1 MSVIFDNNG
10 LAEEAGEIK
19 CFYYDSSSHEYL
31 GWSDEYINIGVSM
44 PGNSTVLN
52 PGEEIEGHVH
62 IFNGA
67 GWESVEDHRG
77 EVAYLKSD
85 GFPYTVSYV
94 GPLRSDMT
102 FVKPSTPYDEWN
114 GNAWIT
120 NEENKKN
127 DAIRKAND
135 VRDLLIDDATAYM
148 NNKQWPGKAVIGRL
162 KGEEL
167 TQYEIWLDYL
177 DALDSVDT
185 SDAPDVTWPDKP
197 TA

>member
-19 CFYYDSSSHEYL
+19 CFYYGSSSHEYL

-44 PGNSTVLN
+44 PGNSTEVN

-77 EVAYLKSD
+77 EIAYLKSD
-85 GFPYTVSYV
+85 GTPYTVSFV

-114 GNAWIT
+114 GNAWVI
-120 NEENKKN
+120 NEEKKKN
-127 DAIRKAND
+127 DAIINAGNE
-135 VRDLLIDDATAYM
+135 RDSLLDDANAYM
-148 NNKQWPGKAVIGRL
+148 NSKQWSGKAAIGRL
-162 KGEEL
+162 KGDEL
-167 TQYEIWLDYL
+167 KSYGIWLDYL
-177 DALDSVDT
+177 DALDEIDISK
-185 SDAPDVTWPDKP
+185 APDIIWPGKP
-197 TA
+197 YN